1 MRYQIKIEDVNK
13 NDILYKTETSKKL
26 FMKDY
31 YCRFTKKYFAEDYD
45 DISAGAYFKK
55 GKIVYVEYD
64 DSYEKRGII
73 RCADKNFSYGRE
85 K

>member
-1 MRYQIKIEDVNK
+1 MRYQIKIEDVNI
-13 NDILYKTETSKKL
+13 NYLLYKSETSKKL
-26 FMKDY
+26 FMKEK
-31 YCRFTKKYFAEDYD
+31 YCKSNKKYYAGDYED
-45 DISAGAYFKK
+45 ICAGAYFKK
-55 GKIVYVEYD
+55 GKIVFVEYD